1 MKLSKL
7 IVASVALPLVL
18 GACSMSDKEFKAK
31 LEKNLLESP
40 EILTKVIEEKPALV
54 MGALQKAAQKAQADM
69 AKQRDED
76 EKKQLETTYDKPL
89 VPNIRADEAILGDK
103 NAPLTLVMY
112 SDFQCPFCSRGY
124 NAVKDL
130 EKEYGKNI
138 RYIYKHLPLSFHDQ
152 AMISA
157 LYFEAIRL
165 QSVEKAFAFH
175 DEVFKNQRSLS
186 EGKTKFLDSIAKKVG
201 ADLKKIAVDIKK
213 EELKKR
219 IEEDQAEAQKFEMSG
234 TPGFLLNGVPV
245 RGAYP
250 VEYFKNIVEELKK
263 RGKVKL

>member
-1 MKLSKL
+1 MKLSKVVA
-7 IVASVALPLVL
+7 IVVALPLVL
-18 GACSMSDKEFKAK
+18 GGCNMSDKDFKAK
-31 LEKNLLESP
+31 VEKTLLENP
-40 EILTKVIEEKPALV
+40 EIITKVIEEKPALI

-76 EKKQLETTYDKPL
+76 EKKQLEQTYEKPL
-89 VPNIRADEAILGDK
+89 VPNIRADEAIVGDK

-112 SDFQCPFCSRGY
+112 SDFQCPFCTKGY
-124 NAVKDL
+124 NVVKDL

-152 AMISA
+152 AMAAA

-165 QSVEKAFAFH
+165 QSPEKAFAFH

-186 EGKTKFLDSIAKKVG
+186 EGKEKFLQSVAKKVG
-201 ADLKKIAVDIKK
+201 ADLKKIAADMAKP
-213 EELKKR
+213 ELKKR

>member
-7 IVASVALPLVL
+7 IALIVALPLAL

-31 LEKNLLESP
+31 LEKSLLESP
-40 EILTKVIEEKPALV
+40 EILTKVIEEKPALI

-69 AKQRDED
+69 AKQRDDE
-76 EKKQLETTYDKPL
+76 EKKQLEQTYEKPL
-89 VPNIRADEAILGDK
+89 VANIRADEAILGDK
-103 NAPLTLVMY
+103 NAPITLIMY

-124 NAVKDL
+124 NTVKDL

-152 AMISA
+152 ALIA
-157 LYFEAIRL
+157 AQYFEAIRL

-186 EGKTKFLDSIAKKVG
+186 EGKEKFLQAAAKKVG

-213 EELKKR
+213 EEIKKR

-263 RGKVKL
+263 RGKLKL